1 MLQGID
7 LKWYKKEKNINF
19 AYLCP
24 WLHKQK
30 SVFFENHT
38 NNWETSSMG
47 NGLLANA
54 GPLWLFRL
62 QMHCELAADSWQ
74 RLAGVA
80 PWNLGGLKKR
90 TERNKQNISKSTPR
104 FEKLSTALADQHKLR
119 KIQNKSVGYE
129 PAFGNDWAEYEPLCD
144 PRP

>member
-1 MLQGID
+1 
-7 LKWYKKEKNINF
+7 
-19 AYLCP
+19 
-24 WLHKQK
+24 
-30 SVFFENHT
+30 
-38 NNWETSSMG
+38 
-47 NGLLANA
+47 
-54 GPLWLFRL
+54 
-62 QMHCELAADSWQ
+62 MHCELAADSWQ